1 MNFTAFFHLFQ
12 SIHMTKA
19 HGQLCL
25 CAFLYF
31 LMCPVRRCLEYRAA
45 SGYCLFSV
53 PYSPQLCRK
62 ARTSLSYSVRAITID
77 RAWSAFSK
85 RCSSLLE
92 FTHALCSISLW
103 VYGIK
108 LSLFPCI
115 RQIGTFFLAPPQ
127 SGRRIPRHSRIFASR
142 GGAESARSGQWECAD
157 CALTTGQ
164 KAACCPRRDSPR
176 SQNPASRT

>member
-12 SIHMTKA
+12 SIQKA
-19 HGQLCL
+19 QKSNSNF

-31 LMCPVRRCLEYRAA
+31 LMCPVRRCLEYRVA

-62 ARTSLSYSVRAITID
+62 VRTSLSYSVRAITID

-85 RCSSLLE
+85 RCSSLLG
-92 FTHALCSISLW
+92 FTQALCSISLW

-115 RQIGTFFLAPPQ
+115 RQIGTFFPCTAA
-127 SGRRIPRHSRIFASR
+127 I
-142 GGAESARSGQWECAD
+142 GQ
-157 CALTTGQ
+157 T
-164 KAACCPRRDSPR
+164 DST
-176 SQNPASRT
+176 S